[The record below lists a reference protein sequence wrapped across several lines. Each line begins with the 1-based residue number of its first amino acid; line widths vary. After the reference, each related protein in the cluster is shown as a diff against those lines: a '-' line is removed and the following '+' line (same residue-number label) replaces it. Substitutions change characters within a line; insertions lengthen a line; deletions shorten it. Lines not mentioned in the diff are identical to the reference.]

1 MLNVNDATKNTYM
14 NENVPKYI
22 TISFPD
28 GDHADITNENIVE
41 ESMKLTQSICE
52 ESTPIAG
59 GCNSSQFEIVV
70 GDVNEDLTGK
80 KINVTLSCKDPDYRG
95 AWQENSIYVV
105 GSVVKNEDLY
115 YECITDTSCSLNLEF
130 STAIVPNA
138 GVVATASSIPVLG
151 YSVIK
156 INISDKGLINW
167 SKLRVNIVQIKNG
180 ATSPLATRSISESG
194 VYAIKIVEGCDVI
207 SINIVDSSG
216 LSVYNTLLEHWDIS
230 LINNVE
236 TGNNGYWQEIYG
248 YVDTSDTD
256 DIKLFSGTIYSAKK
270 QQNKRLKTIVAYDL
284 LYDLGKV
291 DITDWFNSEET
302 GIVDIHY
309 KGTWVSGTAYK
320 KGDIVHYIKRPS
332 NNEGVVYDY
341 YYKYKVDMPDKML
354 ECNPWMLYQG
364 GYNTGFGI
372 IGTNMIERTTAT
384 KKTIT
389 LKALRDKLFS
399 YLAAELWIEQENTTL
414 PLDSLVL
421 WIGKYS
427 EKNLTALKLLTD
439 ICNLNGC
446 FGGYN
451 ASDETFNYVFIK
463 ETNDVVDLSDLYE
476 MDGVD
481 YGEQQY
487 TCKGF
492 NLINNNGEV
501 VAGALDDSYMHV
513 NYNYLVS
520 KNYSKTVLL
529 QQVQS
534 KLVSRLNF
542 VPTKVKTVGLPFLQV
557 GDSICYTVK
566 EYKTENNELIEQ
578 EHIINTIVMERVLS
592 GIQALTDDIDAKY
605 E

>member
-1 MLNVNDATKNTYM
+1 MLNVNQKTKDVYM

-22 TISFPD
+22 TISFPQ
-28 GDHADITNENIVE
+28 GECYDITNENILE

-52 ESTPIAG
+52 ESKPIAG
-59 GCNSSQFEIVV
+59 GCNSSQFEITVA
-70 GDVNEDLTGK
+70 DIEEDLKGR

-95 AWQENSIYVV
+95 AWQENSIYAV
-105 GSVVKNEDLY
+105 GSVVKNEDSY
-115 YECITDTSCSLNLEF
+115 YECITDTSCSLNPEF
-130 STAIVPNA
+130 STAIVP
-138 GVVATASSIPVLG
+138 GVGVIATASSIPVLG

-167 SKLRVNIVQIKNG
+167 SKLRINIVQIKYG
-180 ATSPLATRSISESG
+180 ATSPLATESISESG
-194 VYAIKIVEGCDVI
+194 VYAIEIAEGCDAI

-216 LSVYNTLLEHWDIS
+216 LSVYNTLLEYWEVS
-230 LINNVE
+230 LINNV
-236 TGNNGYWQEIYG
+236 GIDNNEYWQEICG
-248 YVDTSDTD
+248 YIDTSNTD
-256 DIKLFSGTIYSAKK
+256 DIRLFTGTIYSAKK
-270 QQNKRLKTIVAYDL
+270 QQNKRLKTIIAYDL

-291 DITDWFNSEET
+291 DITDWFNSETT
-302 GIVDIHY
+302 GIVDTHY

-320 KGDIVHYIKRPS
+320 KGDIVHYVKRPS

-341 YYKYKVDMPDKML
+341 YYKYKVDMPNKML

-364 GYNTGFGI
+364 GYDTGFGI
-372 IGTNMIERTTAT
+372 TGASMIERTTET

-389 LKALRDKLFS
+389 LKNLRDKLFS
-399 YLAAELWIEQENTTL
+399 CLAAEFWIEQENTTL
-414 PLDSLVL
+414 PLDSLAL

-446 FGGYN
+446 FGVYN
-451 ASDETFNYVFIK
+451 ASDETFNYVFTK
-463 ETNDVVDLSDLYE
+463 ETDDVVDLSDLYE

-487 TCKGF
+487 ICKGF
-492 NLINNNGEV
+492 NLVNNNGEV
-501 VAGALDDSYMHV
+501 IEGGLDESYMHV

-520 KNYSKTVLL
+520 KNYSKAALL

-534 KLVSRLNF
+534 KLVSRLKF
-542 VPTKVKTVGLPFLQV
+542 VPTKIKAVGLPFLEV
-557 GDSICYTVK
+557 GDLICYAVN
-566 EYKTENNELIEQ
+566 EYKINNGELIEQ
-578 EHIINTIVMERVLS
+578 EHIINTIVLERTLN
-592 GIQALTDDIDAKY
+592 GIHALTDEIEAKY